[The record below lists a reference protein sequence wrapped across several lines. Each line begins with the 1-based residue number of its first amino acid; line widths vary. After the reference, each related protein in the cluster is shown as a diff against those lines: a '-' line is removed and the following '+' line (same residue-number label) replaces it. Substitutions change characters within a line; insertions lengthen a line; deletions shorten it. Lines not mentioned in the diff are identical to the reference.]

1 VTRPRRFLFVMH
13 YPGYLRY
20 FDSTVR
26 MLAARGHH
34 VEIVFDSPDKQSE
47 GAEAVADIDAG
58 IELIGRMPIRRDL
71 WATVARG
78 VRGSIDYI
86 RYWHPDF
93 AGTPY
98 LRDRMRSALP
108 PLLGFLGRR
117 RTSTAASVCR
127 WVGALRVCE
136 RAIPSYRPFEEFIA
150 ARRPDA
156 VLVTPLVTDRSPQ
169 ADVIKSAQA
178 LGIPTALC
186 VASWDHLTTKGLIR
200 VEPDL
205 VAVWNEEQRAE
216 AIGYHGTPADRI
228 VVTGAQP
235 FDKWFERQATAREDF
250 CAKVG
255 LRADRP
261 FVLFAGSTASISS
274 PDLELRFVRR
284 WIEALRRQPELRDV
298 GILVRP
304 HPYNVSLWR
313 TAEFPDLE
321 NVAIYPRGANPVN
334 ENDRQDY
341 FDSFYHCEA
350 VVGVNTT
357 AMIEAAIV
365 GKTVHSVLAD
375 EFRDTQGGTLHFR
388 YLLAE
393 NGGFLRVAHDME
405 VHARQVV
412 ETLQSP
418 DVGHAACARFV
429 ARFIRPQG
437 VDQSSTPRLVSALEE
452 LAWRGRQA
460 PVRVPSVLLPVRAL
474 LWVIGFVSIYKSPAR
489 STAQIRKELANVKK
503 RVRNWRKAFAKRRAG
518 RRQPVTD
525 GAATD
530 PRIED
535 TGERTRRVG

>member
-1 VTRPRRFLFVMH
+1 LRFLFVMH

-26 MLAARGHH
+26 LLAAHGHQ
-34 VEIVFDSPDKQSE
+34 VDIVFDSPDKQAE
-47 GAEAVADIDAG
+47 GAEAVADMG
-58 IELIGRMPIRRDL
+58 GGVQLLGRMPIRRDL
-71 WATVARG
+71 WATVGRG
-78 VRGSIDYI
+78 VRGAIDYV

-93 AGTPY
+93 VDTPY
-98 LRDRMRSALP
+98 LRDRMRSAVP
-108 PLLGFLGRR
+108 PLLGFLGWR
-117 RTSTAASVCR
+117 RTSTVAAVRR
-127 WVGALRVCE
+127 WVGGLTTCE

-169 ADVIKSAQA
+169 CDVIKSAQA
-178 LGIPTALC
+178 RGIPTALC

-216 AIGYHGTPADRI
+216 AMGYHGTPAERL

-235 FDKWFERQATAREDF
+235 FDKWFERQPTDRQVF
-250 CAKVG
+250 CDKVG

-261 FVLFAGSTASISS
+261 FVLFAGSTASISA
-274 PDLELRFVRR
+274 PTLELQFVRR
-284 WIEALRRQPELRDV
+284 WIAGLRHRPELRDV

-313 TAEFPDLE
+313 TAEFPEFD

-375 EFRDTQGGTLHFR
+375 EFKDTQGGTLHFR

-393 NGGFLRVAHDME
+393 NGGFLRVARSMDE
-405 VHARQVV
+405 HAQQVV
-412 ETLQSP
+412 ETLQTP
-418 DVGHAACARFV
+418 DVGQAACARFV
-429 ARFIRPQG
+429 GRFIRPQG
-437 VDQSSTPRLVSALEE
+437 VGEPSTPRLVSALEA
-452 LAWRGRQA
+452 LASAGPRR
-460 PVRVPSVLLPVRAL
+460 PVTMPARLLPLRGL
-474 LWVIGFVSIYKSPAR
+474 LWLVGLIAIYKSPAR
-489 STAQIRKELANVKK
+489 VVAQIRKEIAIMRK
-503 RVRNWRKAFAKRRAG
+503 RVKHTRKAAMVKTRAG
-518 RRQPVTD
+518 AD
-525 GAATD
+525 GAVLGQPSAAA
-530 PRIED
+530 PAMED
-535 TGERTRRVG
+535 ADGPTRRVG